1 MKPQEIDRLLAT
13 YRKNRARVEHLAI
26 EISRMEAELGNQEK
40 TAILHDALR
49 AQTYGNVRKSSS
61 AKKPV
66 EDLVLQYL
74 DGYKPPQ
81 LHQWREELESM
92 KKEQQERKQAMRYV
106 EVWIGALTGREQK
119 VVQLKVLDGLT
130 WSELEAMS
138 DMAFGFHITA
148 GGLRKIKRRA
158 MKMIYE
164 IAG

>member
-13 YRKNRARVEHLAI
+13 YRKNRARAEHLAI

-49 AQTYGNVRKSSS
+49 AQTYGTVRKSSS

-74 DGYKPPQ
+74 DGYKPP
-81 LHQWREELESM
+81 LIHQWREELESM

-119 VVQLKVLDGLT
+119 VVLAVQQPFAA
-130 WSELEAMS
+130 ELR
-138 DMAFGFHITA
+138 H
-148 GGLRKIKRRA
+148 RRA
-158 MKMIYE
+158 GDGGQRDGGPHGPQ
-164 IAG
+164 AQRVARLDRPAA